1 MKKLKCN
8 TDKIYSLLSN
18 EHLACRVGKVS
29 STINEKQLGQLSF
42 KSKKGRDF
50 FIAQLLFQEF

>member
-29 STINEKQLGQLSF
+29 STINEKQLGQLFF

-50 FIAQLLFQEF
+50 FTAQLLFQEF